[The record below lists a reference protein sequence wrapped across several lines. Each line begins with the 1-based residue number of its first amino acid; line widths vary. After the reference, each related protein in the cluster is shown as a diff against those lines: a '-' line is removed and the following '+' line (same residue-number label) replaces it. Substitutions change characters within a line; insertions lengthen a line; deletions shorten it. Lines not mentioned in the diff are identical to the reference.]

1 MMRYFWLL
9 ILISLLGCSGQTVKK
24 QTAESAKLPL
34 DGIWEGGFDINRR
47 GPYDF
52 QAIHINGHSTAV
64 SYKAKA
70 LCSGN
75 ISGED
80 GDYFALYN
88 LYALDGAPFDEARI
102 TGTLKDGVIESY
114 FKTLNGGDV
123 GKLTMTYNPI
133 FENDSS
139 LELLEGQW
147 SFTDRDG
154 LVIDAQISNG
164 VLAGIDSDRCTY
176 SGKFAI
182 INSDFNAYGV
192 RIHIANCHSV
202 DGEYEG
208 LAYMDS
214 ETIDGENV
222 SIIRMD
228 FVNPLY
234 GFHFD
239 LQEVEG
245 QLRTKEI

>member
-1 MMRYFWLL
+1 MKNYWPVLL
-9 ILISLLGCSGQTVKK
+9 VLLLGCSGQTVKE
-24 QTAESAKLPL
+24 QPAQAAKHPL
-34 DGIWEGGFDINRR
+34 DGIWEGSFDINSR

-52 QAIHINGHSTAV
+52 HAIHINGHSTAV

-75 ISGED
+75 VKGED
-80 GDYFALYN
+80 GDYFAIYN
-88 LYALDGAPFDEARI
+88 LYALDGAPFDEAKI
-102 TGTLKDGVIESY
+102 TGTLNDGVIESY
-114 FKTLNGGDV
+114 FKTLSGGDV

-154 LVIDAQISNG
+154 LVIDAQINNG
-164 VLAGIDSDRCTY
+164 VLAGVDSDRCMY
-176 SGKFAI
+176 SGAFAV
-182 INSDFNAYGV
+182 INADYNAYGV
-192 RIHIANCHSV
+192 KVSIANCHSV

-208 LAYMDS
+208 LAY
-214 ETIDGENV
+214 IDHEVSGEQEMP
-222 SIIRMD
+222 IIRMD

-239 LQEVEG
+239 FQKVED
-245 QLRTKEI
+245 RPATKEI

>member
-1 MMRYFWLL
+1 MKYLYFF
-9 ILISLLGCSGQTVKK
+9 IAISMLGCANQAVKE
-24 QTAESAKLPL
+24 QPEEIAKLPL
-34 DGIWEGGFDINRR
+34 DGIWEGSFDINRR

-52 QAIHINGHSTAV
+52 QAIHIGGHSTAV

-75 ISGED
+75 IKGED

-88 LYALDGAPFDEARI
+88 LYALDGAPFDEAKI

-154 LVIDAQISNG
+154 LVIDAQISEG
-164 VLAGIDSDRCTY
+164 VLAGVDSDRCTY
-176 SGKFAI
+176 SGEFAI
-182 INSDFNAYGV
+182 INPEFNAYGV
-192 RIHIANCHSV
+192 KVSIANCHSV
-202 DGEYEG
+202 DGQYEG
-208 LAYMDS
+208 LAY
-214 ETIDGENV
+214 IDNKTADGKKV
-222 SIIRMD
+222 AIIRMG
-228 FVNPLY
+228 FVSRLY

-239 LQEVEG
+239 FQKVAA
-245 QLRTKEI
+245 TAKEI

>member
-1 MMRYFWLL
+1 MRIYWTLVI
-9 ILISLLGCSGQTVKK
+9 ILLLGCSGQNIKK
-24 QTAESAKLPL
+24 DAIELAKHPL

-70 LCSGN
+70 MCSGN
-75 ISGED
+75 ITGED

-88 LYALDGAPFDEARI
+88 LYALDGAPFDEAKI
-102 TGTLKDGVIESY
+102 TGTLSDGVIESY

-123 GKLTMTYNPI
+123 GKLTMTYNPV

-139 LELLEGQW
+139 LELLDGHW

-154 LVIDAQISNG
+154 LVIDAQISHGILRG
-164 VLAGIDSDRCTY
+164 VDSDRCKY
-176 SGKFAI
+176 SGEFAI
-182 INSDFNAYGV
+182 INPDFNAYGV
-192 RIHIANCHSV
+192 RVNIANCHSV
-202 DGEYEG
+202 NGEYEG
-208 LAYMDS
+208 LAYIDS
-214 ETIDGENV
+214 GPAGEEKV
-222 SIIRMD
+222 AIIRMD
-228 FVNPLY
+228 FVNSLY

-239 LQEVEG
+239 LQKAAE
-245 QLRTKEI
+245 QSTIKEI